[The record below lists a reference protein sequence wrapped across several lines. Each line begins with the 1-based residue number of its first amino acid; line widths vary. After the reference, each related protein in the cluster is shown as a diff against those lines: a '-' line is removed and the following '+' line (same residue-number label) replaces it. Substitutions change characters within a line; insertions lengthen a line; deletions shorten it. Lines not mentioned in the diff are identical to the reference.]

1 MEKVPKYD
9 ISDLPTT
16 TLDFL
21 EQGALALS
29 LNMGE
34 AARRFLAMCL
44 QWAQSMVHT
53 FLVVGDDSVK
63 NLPTLG
69 ESEFR
74 SGPLL
79 EQLLR
84 PPGEDGGLWIRNV
97 GDLGGVGLTELLEC
111 LR

>member
-1 MEKVPKYD
+1 MPMEKVPKFF
-9 ISDLPTT
+9 SHLPTT

-53 FLVVGDDSVK
+53 FLVVGEDSVK

-84 PPGEDGGLWIRNV
+84 PPGEDGGL
-97 GDLGGVGLTELLEC
+97 
-111 LR
+111 